1 MEGEL
6 IECRISDAEI
16 LYRWA
21 NDSEVRQNAFNQ
33 NEIEWPDHLEWLSKK
48 LNSAHTLQY
57 ILKSEGNFVGQIRFD
72 LDENGDWIIDYSIDK
87 NYRGLGFGKYII
99 RLGLEKVK
107 STSRSV
113 IARVKPENQASI
125 HVFSTM
131 GFEKINNNKEYISF
145 RLAKI

>member
-6 IECRISDAEI
+6 IECTISDAEI

-57 ILKSEGNFVGQIRFD
+57 LLKSNGHFVGQIRFD
-72 LDENGDWIIDYSIDK
+72 LDESGEWITDYSIDK
-87 NYRGLGFGKYII
+87 NYRGLGYGKYII
-99 RLGLEKVK
+99 SIGLDKVK
-107 STSRSV
+107 STGRAV
-113 IARVKPENQASI
+113 IARVKPENKASI
-125 HVFSTM
+125 HVFISM
-131 GFEKINNNKEYISF
+131 GFEKIDNNKEYISF
-145 RLAKI
+145 RLAKL